1 MLLEMLEIF
10 IKSNKEIII
19 LIIIACLIGSGITYA
34 MEGNKIENMNI
45 EDLKK
50 TVIELTGFTIEELET
65 MSETEIN
72 NVIDNLINDSEFKN
86 LIKNI
91 GNIENIEDLRYEIRK
106 LLIEILPN
114 HEVSTHIVNGITNF
128 ITLDIIGAFADFW
141 DYLFYGIWDF
151 LPAGLPNPFR

>member
-50 TVIELTGFTIEELET
+50 IVIELTGFTIEELEA

-91 GNIENIEDLRYEIRK
+91 GNIENIEDLRYEVK
-106 LLIEILPN
+106 NLLIEILPN
-114 HEVSTHIVNGITNF
+114 HEVTHHMINGITNF
-128 ITLDIIGAFADFW
+128 ITLDIIGALGDFW
-141 DYLFYGIWDF
+141 DYIFNDIMHF
-151 LPAGLPNPFR
+151 LPKGMPNPFR